1 MPLQAVCF
9 QNYAWKQTFGALNE
23 LWMDACSAF
32 IAPSDSVI
40 MVEKAKNSVQ
50 KLSVS
55 TSRGEDTGVHEKPFS
70 SYIKNII
77 VMS

>member
-9 QNYAWKQTFGALNE
+9 QNYPWKQTYGALSE
-23 LWMDACSAF
+23 LWMDAYSAI

-40 MVEKAKNSVQ
+40 RVEKAKNSVQ
-50 KLSVS
+50 KRSVS
-55 TSRGEDTGVHEKPFS
+55 TSRGEDKGVNEKPFS
-70 SYIKNII
+70 SYIKNSV